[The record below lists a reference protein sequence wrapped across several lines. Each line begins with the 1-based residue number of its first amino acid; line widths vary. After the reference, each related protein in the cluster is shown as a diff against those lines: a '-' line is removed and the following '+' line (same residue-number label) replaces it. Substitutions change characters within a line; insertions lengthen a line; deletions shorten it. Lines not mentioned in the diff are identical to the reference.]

1 MPTLA
6 QRPCIPCRGGVEPLT
21 REQCARYLAEVSD
34 WELDATA
41 RCIKR
46 RFQFRDYRI
55 ALAFANAVSALAE
68 EIWHHP
74 ELALGWGFCDVSL
87 TTRKIGGLHESDF
100 VMAARIDKSDSCNP
114 PIFRVVNE
122 TSQKPH
128 PNASSG

>member
-6 QRPCIPCRGGVEPLT
+6 QRPCIPCRGGVDPLT
-21 REQCARYLAEVSD
+21 REQCAPYLAEVSD

-46 RFQFRDYRI
+46 RFQFRDYRT

-74 ELALGWGFCDVSL
+74 ELALGWGFCDVWL

-100 VMAARIDKSDSCNP
+100 VMAARIDALASGPLDSAWLP
-114 PIFRVVNE
+114 PLPPPRR
-122 TSQKPH
+122 TKQ
-128 PNASSG
+128 